1 MEKLRSITDF
11 YSLKSRILDDRK
23 SRLPVIVIPA
33 GTCGQ
38 ASGANDLIRIAKRE
52 ILARQLTEKV
62 QLRITGCHGFCEM
75 EPSVL
80 IEPRGTFYPKVDIA
94 DMARIVAAV
103 SNDDVL
109 EDLLYVDPKISGRDF
124 FVPFPGKSDLINRQ
138 IFVVGH
144 NRNTYRK

>member
-1 MEKLRSITDF
+1 MEKLKSINDF
-11 YSLKSRILDDRK
+11 YSLQSRILDDRK
-23 SRLPVIVIPA
+23 LDVPVIVIPA

-52 ILARQLTEKV
+52 ILAKQLTEKV

-80 IEPRGTFYPKVDIA
+80 IEPRGTFYPKVDIE

-103 SNDDVL
+103 FNY
-109 EDLLYVDPKISGRDF
+109 EF
-124 FVPFPGKSDLINRQ
+124 F
-138 IFVVGH
+138 
-144 NRNTYRK
+144 